1 LQGKQIVS
9 SGSRVEAWHYLHWE
23 NIRSIEQDGKIV
35 EGRILV
41 YADEDDSYI
50 TS

>member
-9 SGSRVEAWHYLHWE
+9 SGIRVGTWHYLHWG
-23 NIRSIEQDGKIV
+23 NIRLIEQDGKFAA
-35 EGRILV
+35 GRILV
-41 YADEDDSYI
+41 YADEDGSYI